1 MRLNIDGVEYYSA
14 RSMNAFDQLAM
25 ARKLGPALPL
35 IEGLVSKENLEKDKT
50 ILVIMMLSNLPD
62 DSVDFLVKKC
72 LSVVMRKNGEN
83 KPAAVQTP
91 DGHLLFDDIKI
102 QALLDITAAVVE
114 ENLGDFFRTA
124 LSKL

>member
-72 LSVVMRKNGEN
+72 LSVVMRKNGES